1 MRVFSEIGATYYCG
15 QFQPDPTTP
24 NLSVSDY
31 VYRYLAQANQIVEGS
46 ATFDQ
51 YRTLVLRD
59 TERYLF
65 LATSHYRRALDLMVS
80 SASHW
85 AHVTLYYGSWFAA
98 HALLGLFGCRLLPK
112 HVIDVASS
120 QIGSQRLEKR
130 NIGGGTTQYSLTRTG
145 LHERFWEAFYNATPR
160 IRNMAGRQYSAVLSP
175 VASDVAWLIKQRNRI
190 NYTAQES
197 ISFADSFTANFA
209 KDNFPNSLPGEL
221 NTQYSICEGLL
232 DVAYMFANQFGLAT
246 DALATVGDAG
256 PFSSKVAR
264 SIYGAQAPELVGQT
278 AGYRLFGIR
287 RRPPL
292 LSQ

>member
-1 MRVFSEIGATYYCG
+1 MRVFSEIGATHYCG
-15 QFQPDPTTP
+15 HFQPTP
-24 NLSVSDY
+24 NTLNVSVDNF
-31 VYRYLAQANQIVEGS
+31 VWGNLRRANKIVEGS

-65 LATSHYRRALDLMVS
+65 LATSHYRRALDLMVA

-98 HALLGLFGCRLLPK
+98 HALLGLFGCRLSYK

-120 QIGSQRLEKR
+120 QMGSQQLEKR
-130 NIGGGTTQYSLTRTG
+130 NIGDGHTQYSLTRTG
-145 LHERFWEAFYNATPR
+145 THERFWEAFYNATPR
-160 IRNMAGRQYSAVLSP
+160 IRNMAGRQYVAVLSP
-175 VASDVAWLIKQRNRI
+175 VAGDVTWLIKNRNRI
-190 NYTAQES
+190 NYAAQES
-197 ISFADSFTANFA
+197 ISFANSFAATFT

-232 DVAYMFANQFGLAT
+232 DVAYMFANQFGLNT
-246 DALATVGDAG
+246 DALGTVGDPG
-256 PFSSKVAR
+256 PFSSKVAS
-264 SIYGAQAPELVGQT
+264 SIYRAQAPELVGQT
-278 AGYRLFGIR
+278 EGHRIFGIR

-292 LSQ
+292 QS